1 MGTLSA
7 PDVAAVD
14 TAVES
19 LLALYA
25 AARDE
30 AQVRL
35 SSPQLQAML
44 VIERDEGLNLRALA
58 GSMDMILSSA
68 SRLCDR
74 LAAAGLV
81 ERVASQI
88 DRREVSLILTPSG
101 QAALHDLREDRR
113 ARLESVLNRMAPA
126 GRAALVRGLREFTR
140 VSSRTNVMR
149 LSA

>member
-1 MGTLSA
+1 MGTSSA

-19 LLALYA
+19 LIALFE
-25 AARDE
+25 AARDQ

-35 SSPQLQAML
+35 SSSQLQAML

-58 GSMDMILSSA
+58 ESMNMILSSA

-81 ERVASQI
+81 QRVASQI
-88 DRREVSLILTPSG
+88 DRREVSLMLTPSG
-101 QAALHDLREDRR
+101 RAALRDLREDRR
-113 ARLESVLNRMAPA
+113 RRLESVLSRMAPA
-126 GRAALVRGLREFTR
+126 GRSALLRGLREFTR
-140 VSSRTNVMR
+140 VSSRTNVIR